1 MKVVDLIGRDSLSL
15 EQSESYVGK
24 GALLCCSGGPV
35 LALHYSIIRGWAAE
49 RDPVPFV
56 IRADAGEGA
65 ASGHLSFEM
74 VNVGWFQVRSRGLI
88 VAAIFIQPWNGIR
101 IAAAVCGGGL
111 LVSENPGRRDQRN
124 GGQNT
129 GLQHG
134 SAGADWARL
143 VDVGH
148 RDVLRDKI
156 VSRHDSPRQGTVSL
170 ARAICVKPSLLA
182 LPATI
187 NF

>member
-1 MKVVDLIGRDSLSL
+1 MDLIGRDSLSL

-88 VAAIFIQPWNGIR
+88 VAAIFIQPRNR
-101 IAAAVCGGGL
+101 IWVAVAVRGGGL
-111 LVSENPGRRDQRN
+111 LVSENRGRRDQRN

-129 GLQHG
+129 GFQHG
-134 SAGADWARL
+134 SASADWARL
-143 VDVGH
+143 VDAG
-148 RDVLRDKI
+148 RELFGPIRLD
-156 VSRHDSPRQGTVSL
+156 
-170 ARAICVKPSLLA
+170 
-182 LPATI
+182 
-187 NF
+187 